1 MRPVR
6 KKRLQL
12 VIFMMIGAAI
22 VIGLDTVC
30 PETDINLFFYPKTDS
45 CGRSARRSTNSCRGL
60 VVDGSVERATDSLY
74 VEFVIT
80 DTVDQVRVAYDGILP
95 DLFREGQ
102 GTIAIGRLDEAGVV
116 QASEVLAK
124 HDENYMSP
132 EIQKAIE
139 RPAILELCLEITD
152 LKTYGNPSG
161 AGRCQMDA
169 ALSGLGQTSG
179 RYWRGAGRCHC
190 REGS

>member
-12 VIFMMIGAAI
+12 VIFLMIGAAI
-22 VIGLDTVC
+22 VIGLVLFALRQN
-30 PETDINLFFYPKTDS
+30 INLFFTPKQIVA
-45 CGRSARRSTNSCRGL
+45 GEAPVGQQIRAGGL
-60 VVDGSVERATDSLY
+60 VVDGSVERSTDSLY

-102 GTIAIGRLDEAGVV
+102 GIIAIGRLDEAGVV

-139 RPAILELCLEITD
+139 EAGHP
-152 LKTYGNPSG
+152 G
-161 AGRCQMDA
+161 AASSD
-169 ALSGLGQTSG
+169 
-179 RYWRGAGRCHC
+179 Y
-190 REGS
+190 

>member
-12 VIFMMIGAAI
+12 VIFLMIGAAI
-22 VIGLDTVC
+22 VIGLVLFALRQN
-30 PETDINLFFYPKTDS
+30 INLFFTPKQIVA
-45 CGRSARRSTNSCRGL
+45 GEAPVGQQIRAGGL
-60 VVDGSVERATDSLY
+60 VVDGSVERSTDSLY

-95 DLFREGQ
+95 DLFRAGQ
-102 GTIAIGRLDEAGVV
+102 GIIAIGRLDEAGVV

-139 RPAILELCLEITD
+139 EAGHP
-152 LKTYGNPSG
+152 G
-161 AGRCQMDA
+161 AASSD
-169 ALSGLGQTSG
+169 
-179 RYWRGAGRCHC
+179 Y
-190 REGS
+190 

>member
-12 VIFMMIGAAI
+12 VVLLIFGAAV
-22 VIGLDTVC
+22 VIGLVLFALRQN
-30 PETDINLFFYPKTDS
+30 INLFFTPS
-45 CGRSARRSTNSCRGL
+45 QIARGEAPVGQQIRAGGL
-60 VVDGSVERATDSLY
+60 VVEGSVERASDSLY

-80 DTVDQVRVAYDGILP
+80 DTAEQVTVAFDGILP

-102 GTIAIGRLDEAGVV
+102 GIIAIGRMDESGLV

-124 HDENYMSP
+124 HDETYMSP

-139 RPAILELCLEITD
+139 DAGHP
-152 LKTYGNPSG
+152 G
-161 AGRCQMDA
+161 AA
-169 ALSGLGQTSG
+169 SVE
-179 RYWRGAGRCHC
+179 Y
-190 REGS
+190 

>member
-12 VIFMMIGAAI
+12 VIFLIFGAAV
-22 VIGLDTVC
+22 VIGLVLFALRQN
-30 PETDINLFFYPKTDS
+30 INLFFTPS
-45 CGRSARRSTNSCRGL
+45 QIAGGEAPVGQQIRAGGL
-60 VVDGSVERATDSLY
+60 VVDGSVERASDSLY
-74 VEFVIT
+74 VEFTIT
-80 DTVDQVRVAYDGILP
+80 DTAEQVKVAFNGILP

-102 GTIAIGRLDEAGVV
+102 GIIAIGRLDDGGVV

-139 RPAILELCLEITD
+139 DAGHP
-152 LKTYGNPSG
+152 G
-161 AGRCQMDA
+161 AA
-169 ALSGLGQTSG
+169 TVE
-179 RYWRGAGRCHC
+179 Y
-190 REGS
+190 

>member
-12 VIFMMIGAAI
+12 VIFLVIGAAI
-22 VIGLDTVC
+22 VIGLVLFALRQN
-30 PETDINLFFYPKTDS
+30 INLFFTPKQIVA
-45 CGRSARRSTNSCRGL
+45 GEAPIGQQIRAGGL

-102 GTIAIGRLDEAGVV
+102 GIIAIGRLDEGGVV

-139 RPAILELCLEITD
+139 EAGHP
-152 LKTYGNPSG
+152 G
-161 AGRCQMDA
+161 AA
-169 ALSGLGQTSG
+169 TSD
-179 RYWRGAGRCHC
+179 Y
-190 REGS
+190 

>member
-12 VIFMMIGAAI
+12 VIFLVIGAAI
-22 VIGLDTVC
+22 VIGLVLFALRQN
-30 PETDINLFFYPKTDS
+30 INLFFTPKQIAA
-45 CGRSARRSTNSCRGL
+45 GEAPIGQQIRAGGL
-60 VVDGSVERATDSLY
+60 VVDGSVARATDSLY

-102 GTIAIGRLDEAGVV
+102 GIIAIGRLDEGGVV

-139 RPAILELCLEITD
+139 EAGHP
-152 LKTYGNPSG
+152 G
-161 AGRCQMDA
+161 AV
-169 ALSGLGQTSG
+169 TSD
-179 RYWRGAGRCHC
+179 Y
-190 REGS
+190 

>member
-22 VIGLDTVC
+22 VIGLVLFALRQN
-30 PETDINLFFYPKTDS
+30 INLFFTPKQIAA
-45 CGRSARRSTNSCRGL
+45 GEAPVGQQIRAGGL

-102 GTIAIGRLDEAGVV
+102 GIIAIGRLDEAGVV

-139 RPAILELCLEITD
+139 EAGHP
-152 LKTYGNPSG
+152 G
-161 AGRCQMDA
+161 AVSAD
-169 ALSGLGQTSG
+169 
-179 RYWRGAGRCHC
+179 Y
-190 REGS
+190 